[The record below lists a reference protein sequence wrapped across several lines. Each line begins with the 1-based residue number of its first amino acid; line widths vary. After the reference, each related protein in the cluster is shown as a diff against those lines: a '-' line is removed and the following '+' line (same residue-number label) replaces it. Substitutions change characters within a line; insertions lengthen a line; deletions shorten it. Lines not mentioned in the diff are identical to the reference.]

1 MSDQH
6 MSGKPAELAAR
17 REALLRLCAEQRDQL
32 ALEVYSIR
40 GPLHG
45 NPDGS
50 APQPGGPFSGLLG
63 KLVSG
68 RFKAPV
74 LVAGAVAGALL
85 LKRTRGLS
93 LTRAMALWQTAQPVL
108 AMIRKARGG

>member
-1 MSDQH
+1 MSDKH
-6 MSGKPAELAAR
+6 TSLAAR

-45 NPDGS
+45 NADGS
-50 APQPGGPFSGLLG
+50 ASAPGGPFSGVIG
-63 KLVSG
+63 KLLSG

-93 LTRAMALWQTAQPVL
+93 FARVMALWQTAQPIL
-108 AMIRKARGG
+108 AMVRKARGG